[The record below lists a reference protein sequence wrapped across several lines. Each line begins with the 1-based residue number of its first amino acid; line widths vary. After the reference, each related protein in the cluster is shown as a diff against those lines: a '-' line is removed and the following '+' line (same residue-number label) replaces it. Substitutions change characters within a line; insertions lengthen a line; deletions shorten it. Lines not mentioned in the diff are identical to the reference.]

1 MGLLRNGG
9 YWRWSAGVQ
18 LMRLPN
24 AMAPLAFTMLTTATT
39 GSYRLGG
46 VMMSVFVVAELAG
59 AIPAGRLLDRI
70 GVARGLV
77 LMLVI
82 VSAGFAAV
90 ALLARSGA
98 EAALLAA
105 VVIPGA
111 AGGGLSGGFRAL
123 LAGTVEAGDLPRAIS
138 IDVMILESVL
148 IAGPALVAV
157 LGGPFW
163 PLVVMSLACL
173 LAAAFV
179 PRHRVKPKHAERS
192 DVPLKACV
200 PWLGCMFT
208 VGLLL
213 ATIEVATL
221 PLVQRL
227 GAPAGMSALVMAIL
241 CGASIAGNA
250 TYAWRGTTGDARLF
264 LAGFMAGGA
273 IVAADLGWAGLI
285 VGIVMVGLC
294 TGPLATV
301 ASVNLQALLPE
312 SRRSEGF
319 SVAFTVQAAG
329 FGLGSL
335 AVGVLPLW
343 MSPLFGVVAA
353 AATCGMLAGRA
364 RRAVVGTVSV
374 TS

>member
-59 AIPAGRLLDRI
+59 AIPGGRLLDRI
-70 GVARGLV
+70 GVPRGLV

-82 VSAGFAAV
+82 AGAGFGAV
-90 ALLARSGA
+90 ALF
-98 EAALLAA
+98 AAYGSPAATLVA

-111 AGGGLSGGFRAL
+111 AAGGLSGGFRAL
-123 LAGTVEAGDLPRAIS
+123 LAGTVDAADLPRAIS

-148 IAGPALVAV
+148 IAGPAFVAV

-163 PLVVMSLACL
+163 PLVVMALACVL
-173 LAAAFV
+173 SAVFV
-179 PRHRVKPKHAERS
+179 PRRQVAPKHSERS
-192 DVPLKACV
+192 DVPLKACL
-200 PWLGCMFT
+200 PWLACMFT

-213 ATIEVATL
+213 ATIELATL

-227 GAPAGMSALVMAIL
+227 GAPDGMSALVMAVL

-250 TYAWRGTTGDARLF
+250 GYAWRGTTGDARLF
-264 LAGFMAGGA
+264 LAGFMAGGT
-273 IVAADLGWAGLI
+273 IVAANLGWTGLVAGIIL
-285 VGIVMVGLC
+285 VGLC

-343 MSPLFGVVAA
+343 LPPLFGVVAA
-353 AATCGMLAGRA
+353 AATCGMLAVRA

>member
-1 MGLLRNGG
+1 MGLLRNGA

-46 VMMSVFVVAELAG
+46 VMMAVFVVAELVG
-59 AIPAGRLLDRI
+59 AVPAGRLLDRI

-77 LMLVI
+77 LLLLTVA
-82 VSAGFAAV
+82 AGFAAV
-90 ALLARSGA
+90 AVLADAGNQV
-98 EAALLAA
+98 ALLVVA
-105 VVIPGA
+105 VVPGLA
-111 AGGGLSGGFRAL
+111 SGGLSGGFRAL
-123 LAGTVEAGDLPRAIS
+123 LAGTVDASDLPRAIS

-163 PLVVMSLACL
+163 PLVVMAVACL
-173 LAAAFV
+173 LSAGLV
-179 PRHRVKPKHAERS
+179 PKRQATPKHAERS

-200 PWLGCMFT
+200 PWLACMFT

-227 GAPAGMSALVMAIL
+227 GAPAGMSALVMAVL

-250 TYAWRGTTGDARLF
+250 AYAWRNASGDARVL
-264 LAGFMAGGA
+264 LGGFVVGGT
-273 IVAADLGWAGLI
+273 IVAVNLGWVGLI
-285 VGIVMVGLC
+285 AGVVLVGLC
-294 TGPLATV
+294 TGPLVTTAL
-301 ASVNLQALLPE
+301 VNLQALLPE

-319 SVAFTVQAAG
+319 SVTYTVQATG

-353 AATCGMLAGRA
+353 AATCGMLTGRA